1 MPKRILYVITKS
13 NWGGAQK
20 YVYDLAHTDK
30 KNRNDVAVA
39 CGGRGEMYARLS
51 EVGVRVFGIDS
62 LIRDISF
69 FREVKSFIHLLRIFL
84 RFQPHTIH
92 LNSSK
97 IGVLGSI
104 AGRIYNL
111 FSKQRAQIIFTAHG
125 WAFNEDRNFLSRTL
139 IRVASFLTII
149 SSHKTIVLSKFEY
162 DQVVHW
168 LGCRHKLEIQKLEIG
183 PIEFHDREQARKIIA
198 ERMNSRVSLD
208 SKWVITIAEL
218 HKNKGLKFGIEAFS
232 KMKNPPIWI
241 IIGEGEER
249 DNLQMKINDLELSD
263 KIFLIGYLENASS
276 VLRAGDIF
284 LLPSIKEGLP
294 YVLLEAE
301 QAELPLVATTVGGI
315 PEYFSKNSNQIV
327 KPKDVESLRL
337 AMEKFTP
344 DGVK

>member
-20 YVYDLAHTDK
+20 YVYDLALADK

-39 CGGRGEMYARLS
+39 CGGHGEMYARLS

-62 LIRDISF
+62 LIRDVSL
-69 FREVKSFIHLLRIFL
+69 FREVKSFIHLLRIFF

-111 FSKQRAQIIFTAHG
+111 FSKQRALIIFTAHG
-125 WAFNEDRNFLSRTL
+125 WAFNEDRNFLSLAL
-139 IRVASFLTII
+139 IRIASYLTII
-149 SSHKTIVLSKFEY
+149 LSHKTIALSKFEH
-162 DQVVHW
+162 DQVAGW
-168 LGCRHKLEIQKLEIG
+168 LECRRKLEIQKLEIG
-183 PIEFHDREQARKIIA
+183 EITFLSRDEAKKIIS
-198 ERMNSRVSLD
+198 EQIGSLMPID

-218 HKNKGLKFGIEAFS
+218 HKNKGLEYGIDAFKKLNS
-232 KMKNPPIWI
+232 DKLIWI
-241 IIGEGEER
+241 IIGDGELRKSLAHKIAENNLTDKVFLVGYMR
-249 DNLQMKINDLELSD
+249 D
-263 KIFLIGYLENASS
+263 ASR
-276 VLRAGDIF
+276 LLMAGDVF

-301 QAELPLVATTVGGI
+301 RAEIPIIATSVGGI
-315 PEYFSKNSNQIV
+315 PEYFSRDTNTIIPSHSSDEIFAVLQKM
-327 KPKDVESLRL
+327 L
-337 AMEKFTP
+337 
-344 DGVK
+344 